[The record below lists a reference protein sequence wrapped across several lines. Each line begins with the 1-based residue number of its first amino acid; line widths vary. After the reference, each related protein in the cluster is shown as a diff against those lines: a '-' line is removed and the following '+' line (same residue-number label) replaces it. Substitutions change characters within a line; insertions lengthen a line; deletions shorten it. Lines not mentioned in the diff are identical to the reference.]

1 MRDRSSDRTPIH
13 PVRRVDD
20 HIGTLAS
27 HRDPFCVRRKTFSCI
42 VQLNLLMCCHS
53 DKGQPMFVPDF
64 PPPAI
69 IEPVQYAPDPWV
81 AGPNPA
87 LVFGVEAARRAQARA
102 LGYIV
107 PELAVLPPVAP
118 PP

>member
-1 MRDRSSDRTPIH
+1 
-13 PVRRVDD
+13 
-20 HIGTLAS
+20 
-27 HRDPFCVRRKTFSCI
+27 
-42 VQLNLLMCCHS
+42 
-53 DKGQPMFVPDF
+53 MFVPDF

-87 LVFGVEAARRAQARA
+87 LVFGVEAARRAQARS

-118 PP
+118 PPIRSTVIFKKCQSDGLVEVCDLRKRTVRPIGD